1 MVKMTIILLL
11 LLLSGCVVG
20 IAGGVGLSFM
30 RSALERRAFDTPEH
44 RRFATA
50 YSTMYTL
57 QMADMR
63 VQVCDDRSNVKRQN
77 LLSELEAIQ
86 VIKKNLSIPELLP
99 LVDVQDGIA
108 HGQLALLE
116 ESSGSM
122 DAFGEQM
129 SAARAA
135 FKTAGW
141 TDYSEPAVR
150 KAVMEIQKDSGTQ
163 RDGAKH
169 E

>member
-1 MVKMTIILLL
+1 MTIILLL
-11 LLLSGCVVG
+11 MLLLGGIVG
-20 IAGGVGLSFM
+20 IAGGVGLSFAQ
-30 RSALERRAFDTPEH
+30 SALERRAFDTPEN

-50 YSTMYTL
+50 YSTMTTL
-57 QMADMR
+57 QMLDMR
-63 VQVCDDRSNVKRQN
+63 VQICDDRPNVEREN

-86 VIKKNLSIPELLP
+86 VIKKNLTIPELLP
-99 LVDVQDGIA
+99 LVEVQEGIA
-108 HGQLALLE
+108 HGQLALIE
-116 ESSGSM
+116 EGSGSR
-122 DAFGEQM
+122 DAFAEQM

-141 TDYSEPAVR
+141 TDYSEGAVR
-150 KAVMEIQKDSGTQ
+150 KAVVEINKDSGTQ